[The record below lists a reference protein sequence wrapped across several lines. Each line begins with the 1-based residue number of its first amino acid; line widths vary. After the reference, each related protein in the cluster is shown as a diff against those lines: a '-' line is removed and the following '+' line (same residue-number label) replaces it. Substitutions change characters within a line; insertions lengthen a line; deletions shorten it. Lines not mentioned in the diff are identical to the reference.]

1 MHNFISLNLY
11 DENDEVIKTVEKSI
25 VKWGVMK
32 KAIRLGKGMDVENF
46 EEADFDKITQF
57 VCEVFDNKVSVKE
70 LEDSADMQDV
80 FAVFKAI
87 INKANTMNISPN

>member
-1 MHNFISLNLY
+1 
-11 DENDEVIKTVEKSI
+11 
-25 VKWGVMK
+25 MK

-87 INKANTMNISPN
+87 INKANTMNVNPN